1 MPHRHGKHSPR
12 NLDERLRRM
21 LAIRFCRGE
30 LHTPRLRPPAEFLVS
45 TTRANRRGM
54 FALAGAMA
62 TFSINDTLMK
72 LTAQRYPLG
81 EVITV
86 RGIMATLLVGGCLI
100 AMGHLTHLRAAF
112 QPQVLTRTA
121 FDGAAM
127 VLFTTALI
135 HMPLAEL
142 SAINLV
148 SPLMITALAVIFFAE
163 EVGWRRWTAILIGFV
178 GTMFIVKPSPASFNA
193 WALLG
198 IACAFAGACRDVIT
212 RNLHAAIPTI
222 VISFM
227 AAAGSAIIGAMMG
240 VIEDWQPMAPADL
253 GALTIAAVFLGIGHY
268 LVVIAFRGVDVAAIA
283 PFRYTLLIWAGVLGY
298 LAFGEM
304 PDRYAILGS
313 LLIVGSGLYALHREV
328 VRQRTI
334 AADVPP
340 GEPGA

>member
-1 MPHRHGKHSPR
+1 
-12 NLDERLRRM
+12 
-21 LAIRFCRGE
+21 
-30 LHTPRLRPPAEFLVS
+30 
-45 TTRANRRGM
+45 M

-62 TFSINDTLMK
+62 TFSINDMLMK

-86 RGIMATLLVGGCLI
+86 RGIRASVLVGGCLI
-100 AMGHLTHLRAAF
+100 AMGHLTHLRAAV
-112 QPQVLTRTA
+112 QPLVLTRTA

-163 EVGWRRWTAILIGFV
+163 EVGWRRWTAIFIGFI
-178 GTMFIVKPSPASFNA
+178 GTLFIVKPTAGNFNA

-198 IACAFAGACRDVIT
+198 LCCSFAAATRDIVTRQLDPRIPTLVIS
-212 RNLHAAIPTI
+212 LMAAI
-222 VISFM
+222 
-227 AAAGSAIIGAMMG
+227 GSAVIGFVMSLF
-240 VIEDWQPMAPADL
+240 EDWQPMSIEDIGLLA
-253 GALTIAAVFLGIGHY
+253 ISAACVGIGHF
-268 LVVIAFRGVDVAAIA
+268 LIVIAFRGVDVASIA
-283 PFRYTLLIWAGVLGY
+283 PFRYTLLIWACVCGY
-298 LAFGEM
+298 LAFGEV

-313 LLIVGSGLYALHREV
+313 MLIVGSGLYALHREV